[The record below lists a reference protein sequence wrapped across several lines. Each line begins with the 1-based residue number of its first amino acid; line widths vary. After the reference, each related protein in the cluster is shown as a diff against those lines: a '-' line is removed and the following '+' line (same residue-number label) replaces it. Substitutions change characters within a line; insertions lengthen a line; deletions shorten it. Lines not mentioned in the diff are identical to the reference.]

1 MLIKEI
7 LNKNY
12 PDIVDHLISKRTDA
26 YLHQVTDE
34 ECQKLVEDVF
44 GYSCTE
50 SLLLAAVLFAF
61 SSLIDQCKQL
71 RRMVR
76 TDRTKIANLEEENK
90 RLTEE
95 LEICQKTLEGMNR
108 RAVQIEKVRAGKKIA
123 YREDV
128 SKEDVYALLQK
139 NMNKSEIAETLGV
152 SRNTV
157 YRRIEELRKAGYNI
171 E

>member
-12 PDIVDHLISKRTDA
+12 PDIVEQVISKRIEA
-26 YLHQVTDE
+26 YLHEVTDE
-34 ECQKLVEDVF
+34 ERQKLAEDVF

-71 RRMVR
+71 RGMVR

-95 LEICQKTLEGMNR
+95 LEIRQKILEGMNR

-128 SKEDVYALLQK
+128 SKEDVYKLLQK
-139 NMNKSEIAETLGV
+139 NMSRSKIAETLGV
-152 SRNTV
+152 GRNTV